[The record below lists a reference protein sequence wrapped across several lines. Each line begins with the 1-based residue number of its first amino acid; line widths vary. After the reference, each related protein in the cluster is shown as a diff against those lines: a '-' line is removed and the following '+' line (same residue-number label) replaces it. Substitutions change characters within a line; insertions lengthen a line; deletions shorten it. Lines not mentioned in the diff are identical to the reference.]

1 MKKQPVGTVVEFSSE
16 YQDIER
22 NEKMLRELVAIFG
35 APGCQPDRR
44 WYRRSL
50 RRWRLVEARHMTG
63 NPVRDSQG
71 QTVVRNESYWA
82 LRLYFR
88 NPADAA
94 FVELKFR

>member
-1 MKKQPVGTVVEFSSE
+1 MKKQPVGTVVEFAAE
-16 YQDIER
+16 IKDYHR
-22 NEKMLRELVAIFG
+22 NERMLKELEVMFG
-35 APGCQPDRR
+35 ASGCQPGRR

-63 NPVRDSQG
+63 NPVRDNQG
-71 QTVVRNESYWA
+71 QTVLRNESYSVI
-82 LRLYFR
+82 RLYFR